1 MSKYLSQRRISM
13 TKKIAIIGGGVV
25 GATAAFYLS
34 QDSEFDVTL
43 FDEGIGQ
50 GTSAAAGIISPWL
63 SKRRNKDWYEMVK
76 LGAAFYPDFLSE
88 VLAGEAIP
96 KSVYQQ
102 VGTLLFTKKDKTLDE
117 LLKIGQKRREDA
129 PEIGD
134 LTILDR
140 DEIRELVPIY
150 TGDKRGLLASGGA
163 RVDGKE
169 LVDLLVK
176 TASENGVAFIS
187 EKATMREAAD
197 GHWSVQAASTN
208 ETFDTVILAT
218 AAWLPEMLEP
228 FGMAVDIRPQKGQLV
243 ELQTD
248 WQTND
253 WPVIMPAG
261 EKDII
266 PFLDGKILIGA
277 THEDDAGYDLNLE
290 DHTLREMLENAQQQF
305 STLFDADDIV
315 TGRVGTRAYTSDYA
329 PFFGE
334 VPGMENVFTASGLGS
349 TGLTAGPIVG
359 YALTQMVRGEKPVLD
374 PANYPID
381 QYIQL
386 KSVD

>member
-1 MSKYLSQRRISM
+1 M

-34 QDSEFDVTL
+34 QNPAYDVTL

-76 LGAAFYPDFLSE
+76 TGAAFYPDFLGE

-96 KSVYQQ
+96 KTVYQR
-102 VGTLLFTKKDKTLDE
+102 VGTLLFTKKDKTLEE

-129 PEIGD
+129 PDIGE
-134 LTILDR
+134 LTILDP
-140 DEIRELVPIY
+140 DDIRELVPIY

-176 TASENGVAFIS
+176 TATTNGATFIS
-187 EKATMREAAD
+187 EKAKLEAHEN
-197 GHWSVQAASTN
+197 GRWIVQADSVT
-208 ETFDTVILAT
+208 ETFDVVILAT
-218 AAWLPEMLEP
+218 AAWLPEILEP
-228 FGMAVDIRPQKGQLV
+228 FDVKVDVRPQKGQLV
-243 ELQTD
+243 ELQTA
-248 WQTND
+248 WETND
-253 WPVIMPAG
+253 WPVIMPTG

-277 THEDDAGYDLNLE
+277 THEDDAGYDLSLE
-290 DHTLREMLENAQQQF
+290 VHTLHEMLENAQQQF
-305 STLFDADDIV
+305 STFFDAADIV

-334 VPGMENVFTASGLGS
+334 VPGMDNVFSASGLGS

-359 YALTQMVRGEKPVLD
+359 FALTQMVRGEEPVLD
-374 PANYPID
+374 PANYPIE
-381 QYIQL
+381 QYIHRRTG
-386 KSVD
+386 D

>member
-1 MSKYLSQRRISM
+1 M

-34 QDSEFDVTL
+34 QDSQFDVTL
-43 FDEGIGQ
+43 FDEGVGQ

-63 SKRRNKDWYEMVK
+63 SKRRNKAWYEMVK

-96 KSVYQQ
+96 KAVYQQ
-102 VGTLLFTKKDKTLDE
+102 VGTLLFTKKDKTLEE
-117 LLKIGQKRREDA
+117 LLAIGQKRREDA
-129 PEIGD
+129 PEIGE
-134 LTILDR
+134 LTILDA
-140 DEIRELVPIY
+140 DAIRGLVPIY
-150 TGDKRGLLASGGA
+150 TSDKRGLLASGGA

-176 TASENGVAFIS
+176 TAGANGVAFIS
-187 EKATMREAAD
+187 EKATLHAAAD
-197 GHWSVQAASTN
+197 NQWSVQSASAS
-208 ETFDTVILAT
+208 ETFDAVVLAT
-218 AAWLPEMLEP
+218 AAWLPEILKN
-228 FGMAVDIRPQKGQLV
+228 FNLAVDIRPQKGQLV

-248 WQTND
+248 WQTNG

-305 STLFDADDIV
+305 STFFDPDTMV
-315 TGRVGTRAYTSDYA
+315 TGRVGTRAYTSDFS

-334 VPGMENVFTASGLGS
+334 VPSMKNVFTASGLGS

-359 YALTQMVRGEKPVLD
+359 YALTQMVRGEVPVLN
-374 PANYPID
+374 PANYPIE

-386 KSVD
+386 RSVD